1 MSPLCFQISQV
12 SFTVLVNVSIWSLSF
27 TKTLIPLIN
36 CPFGLQ
42 ERWHWYGEDLR
53 KAELVRFPNETWSCT
68 DMGITIQIEWC
79 HVPTSKD
86 YLKFVLSFELVVA
99 KQSEVSINQTPSM
112 QEYAITVKSL
122 SPPDVKKK
130 KKKKFSILCLSFQQ
144 RDTWWQNRSDRAG
157 CFPLKISSE
166 KTEYSSIETSFKI
179 LALCCN
185 IENIYRIQN
194 ELTFKWINIKINFN
208 FNKLWTWYSI
218 FEHYMKE
225 FHLGLTLFHY
235 NPKSITF
242 LARWKVKFIVL
253 IAYYL

>member
-130 KKKKFSILCLSFQQ
+130 KKKSFLSFVFLFSKE
-144 RDTWWQNRSDRAG
+144 THGDRTG
-157 CFPLKISSE
+157 VTEPDVFPWK
-166 KTEYSSIETSFKI
+166 
-179 LALCCN
+179 
-185 IENIYRIQN
+185 
-194 ELTFKWINIKINFN
+194 
-208 FNKLWTWYSI
+208 
-218 FEHYMKE
+218 
-225 FHLGLTLFHY
+225 FHLR
-235 NPKSITF
+235 KQSIPQLRHHLKYWPCVVT
-242 LARWKVKFIVL
+242 
-253 IAYYL
+253 